1 MVTGELDMNKRNSRM
16 NRVLRLLSLVGG
28 VVVLLF
34 SIYWSQ
40 DGFNF
45 DVAGDAGYST
55 LAVLGGYS
63 LAIVVTIIQF
73 VFSTNFRELNPS
85 LLLFGFLAYG
95 YSIWTNASGITH
107 WQGTNPNSFGAWF
120 LGFCVDGV
128 PEPLIA
134 WALGESLSGD
144 FVGNVWNTM
153 KGLVGTVLDGDG
165 THEQPQ
171 TQKREPSFES
181 SQREFPRHVPS
192 QHANQPKKGQGRGYW
207 EGKKMSEMKQQ
218 DTQPKISRFNGF
230 GE

>member
-1 MVTGELDMNKRNSRM
+1 MNRRGRM

-45 DVAGDAGYST
+45 DVAGDAGYSK

-63 LAIVVTIIQF
+63 LAIVVTIVQF

-85 LLLFGFLAYG
+85 LLLFGLLAYG

-107 WQGTNPNSFGAWF
+107 WQGTHPNAFGAWF

-144 FVGNVWNTM
+144 FVGNTWNTI
-153 KGLVGTVLDGDG
+153 KGLVGTILDGDG
-165 THEQPQ
+165 RPSTPAPKDNHQNREPAFHPVSPQ
-171 TQKREPSFES
+171 TQ
-181 SQREFPRHVPS
+181 PRQS
-192 QHANQPKKGQGRGYW
+192 LIAEKPKKGQGRAFL
-207 EGKKMSEMKQQ
+207 EAQARQNRKE
-218 DTQPKISRFNGF
+218 TPNRFSGF

>member
-1 MVTGELDMNKRNSRM
+1 MSKRNSRM

-55 LAVLGGYS
+55 LAVIGGYS

-107 WQGTNPNSFGAWF
+107 WQGTNTNSYGAWF

-144 FVGNVWNTM
+144 FVGNVWNTL
-153 KGLVGTVLDGDG
+153 KGLVGTVLDGNS
-165 THEQPQ
+165 EPL
-171 TQKREPSFES
+171 QKREPSFHSES
-181 SQREFPRHVPS
+181 QPVL
-192 QHANQPKKGQGRGYW
+192 QNQSHKGKGRGFY
-207 EGKKMSEMKQQ
+207 EAQRGKSASAPNLS
-218 DTQPKISRFNGF
+218 DTNPKINRFNGF